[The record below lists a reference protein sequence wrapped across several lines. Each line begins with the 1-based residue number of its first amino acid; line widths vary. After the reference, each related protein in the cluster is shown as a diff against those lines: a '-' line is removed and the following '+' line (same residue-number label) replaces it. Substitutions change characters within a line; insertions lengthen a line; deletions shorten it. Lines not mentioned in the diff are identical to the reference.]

1 MDFDKLKQ
9 WLEISQQYQQGDF
22 WETVFE
28 QSFRE
33 KLQEGFSQAAPNTE
47 RSKALLKNFPKTDI
61 YVTDTAVVVLLE
73 VPGVMRED
81 LFLSVSGNK
90 LVVSGISK
98 LPDIHAISKQT
109 ERVYGEFER
118 IIELP
123 EPTDSN
129 HIQAKFENGLVILTY
144 IRKYSQQERIFIK

>member
-33 KLQEGFSQAAPNTE
+33 KLQEGFSQAAPNTDK
-47 RSKALLKNFPKTDI
+47 SKTLLKNFPKADI
-61 YVTDTAVVVLLE
+61 YVTDTAVIVLLE

-81 LFLSVSGNK
+81 LILSVSGNK
-90 LVVSGISK
+90 LVVRGISK
-98 LPDIHAISKQT
+98 LPDIHAISNQT

-144 IRKYSQQERIFIK
+144 IRKYSEEERIFIK